1 MFQTIPFLGR
11 LSTIYNRLVIKVQ
24 KWFYHIISQAD
35 RHFLEYHHFDPSQI
49 TIDFKCRNIKESDI
63 LMHPRKQLKR
73 KVRSGDSSGKGGS
86 KPKLQVICQRFR
98 KVSARHR
105 KGPPYRLGWA
115 LRLWVFP
122 SPDTKRLRTLDPV
135 GSTVR
140 YEMMKLCTR
149 SVEDT
154 MRR

>member
-1 MFQTIPFLGR
+1 MFQTIPSNFLGR

-49 TIDFKCRNIKESDI
+49 TTDFKCRNIKESDI

-86 KPKLQVICQRFR
+86 KVQARVAGNLSKILQSQCKAPQLDF
-98 KVSARHR
+98 KTQH
-105 KGPPYRLGWA
+105 
-115 LRLWVFP
+115 FP
-122 SPDTKRLRTLDPV
+122 SRNQI
-135 GSTVR
+135 G
-140 YEMMKLCTR
+140 
-149 SVEDT
+149 
-154 MRR
+154 